1 MTDGELARVLDD
13 HLAAEVQHLDLD
25 ATMATMTAD
34 PYLNHVPVMTGGI
47 GRDEVREFYGGFFIG
62 HWPAGTP
69 PEQGSRTVGADHVV
83 DELVM
88 SFTHDMVMNAVLPG
102 VPPTGRRVRL
112 AVCVVAGSPTA
123 SSPMSTSTGT
133 RPRCWSRSGC
143 WTRRACQCSARS
155 RPRSCSHP
163 APSLPTPCWVKPG
176 RTARSRVSR
185 PAAR

>member
-13 HLAAEVQHLDLD
+13 HLAAEFQHLDLD

-62 HWPAGTP
+62 HWPADTTT
-69 PEQGSRTVGADHVV
+69 EQVSRTVGADHVV

-102 VPPTGRRVRL
+102 VPPTGRPVRL
-112 AVCVVAGSPTA
+112 AVCVVAGFADGKLTHEHIYWDQA
-123 SSPMSTSTGT
+123 SLLVQVGLLDPAGLPVLGAEQAEKLLAPRAIPANALLGEAWAN
-133 RPRCWSRSGC
+133 RP
-143 WTRRACQCSARS
+143 
-155 RPRSCSHP
+155 
-163 APSLPTPCWVKPG
+163 KPG
-176 RTARSRVSR
+176 E
-185 PAAR
+185 